1 MGSLENNGAH
11 KARDEKEHEQEP
23 ILMEQ
28 SQRFCM
34 FPICY
39 KQIWEMYKKV
49 EANFEDKTISQ
60 CIVIAYNLLQKPLSS
75 YEVLKDGLLNEATVL
90 GVPVKATI
98 YISVIH
104 LGV

>member
-1 MGSLENNGAH
+1 MHPKIMGSLENNGAH

-49 EANFEDKTISQ
+49 EASLWT
-60 CIVIAYNLLQKPLSS
+60 SS
-75 YEVLKDGLLNEATVL
+75 YLFTTSLII
-90 GVPVKATI
+90 P
-98 YISVIH
+98 
-104 LGV
+104 

>member
-49 EANFEDKTISQ
+49 
-60 CIVIAYNLLQKPLSS
+60 
-75 YEVLKDGLLNEATVL
+75 LKDGLLNEATVL